1 MVIFINEMS
10 DFNYTP
16 ELPSSTTITIND
28 ISIHLYIVENSIWL
42 FSNEHLAKNYEISQ
56 NTVRQH
62 LKRNKDKLIE
72 GNHWFK
78 KKGWKPPHF
87 PHFTLWTKQGFIK
100 FGNFVKTAKAD
111 LVLTA
116 LGVKSR
122 QTTKIESEV
131 TEIIKRAF
139 QGITDV
145 KTQFSISGY
154 KADLYLP
161 ELNIIVEI
169 DEHNHDS
176 YSPNDEDQR
185 EIVMKESLNCKIFR
199 HNPHDKN
206 KNIGDLINRIF
217 KELIKIYNAIHSDGQ
232 GRAV

>member
-1 MVIFINEMS
+1 MN
-10 DFNYTP
+10 DFNYLP
-16 ELPSSTTITIND
+16 ELPSPTTITIND
-28 ISIHLYIVENSIWL
+28 ISIHLYIVDNSIWV

-56 NTVRQH
+56 STVRQH

-78 KKGWKPPHF
+78 KKGWKPPSC
-87 PHFTLWTKQGFIK
+87 PHFTLWTKEGFIK

-131 TEIIKRAF
+131 AEIIKRTF

-145 KTQFSISGY
+145 KTQFSVSGY

-169 DEHNHDS
+169 DEHSHDS
-176 YSPNDEDQR
+176 YSPNDEYWR
-185 EIVMKESLNCKIFR
+185 EIEMQESLNCEIFR
-199 HNPHDKN
+199 YNPHSKN
-206 KNIGDLINRIF
+206 RNIGDLINILL
-217 KELIKIYNAIHSDGQ
+217 KKLIKI
-232 GRAV
+232 

>member
-1 MVIFINEMS
+1 MN
-10 DFNYTP
+10 DFNYLP
-16 ELPSSTTITIND
+16 ELPSPTTTTIND

-42 FSNEHLAKNYEISQ
+42 FSNEHLAKNYGISQ
-56 NTVRQH
+56 ITVRGH

-78 KKGWKPPHF
+78 KQGWKPPYY

-100 FGNFVKTAKAD
+100 LGNFVKTAKAD
-111 LVLTA
+111 SVLTA

-131 TEIIKRAF
+131 IEIIKRAF

-145 KTQFSISGY
+145 KTQFPVSMY

-169 DEHNHDS
+169 DEHNHDG
-176 YSPNDEDQR
+176 YSPNDECWR
-185 EIVMKESLNCKIFR
+185 EIEMQESLNCEILR
-199 HNPHDKN
+199 YNPHSKK
-206 KNIGDLINRIF
+206 KNIGDLINIIF
-217 KELIKIYNAIHSDGQ
+217 KKLIKI
-232 GRAV
+232 